1 MINYIRGNP
10 SDACIFPDLTKRE
23 IKPLDE
29 QDTARFLAAIKGNPT
44 RTFFW
49 SLFFTGL
56 RRGEV
61 LGLTWDCIDFA
72 AGTITINKQLQSDTA
87 NGRKYHLVPTRNDK
101 ACVITPVPYVM
112 QLLRTYH
119 RQQLEMR
126 LKAGPV

>member
-1 MINYIRGNP
+1 M
-10 SDACIFPDLTKRE
+10 
-23 IKPLDE
+23 DE
-29 QDTARFLAAIKGNPT
+29 QDTARFLAAIKGSPYEN
-44 RTFFW
+44 FF
-49 SLFFTGL
+49 LVTIFTGL

-101 ACVITPVPYVM
+101 ARVITPVPYVM
-112 QLLRTYH
+112 QLLQTYH
-119 RQQLEMR
+119 SQQLEMR